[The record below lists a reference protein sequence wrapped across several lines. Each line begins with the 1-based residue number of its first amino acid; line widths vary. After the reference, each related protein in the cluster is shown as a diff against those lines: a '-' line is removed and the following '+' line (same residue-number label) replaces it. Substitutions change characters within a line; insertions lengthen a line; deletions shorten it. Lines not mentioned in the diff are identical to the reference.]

1 MALFTHI
8 ARLLCC
14 TVAVAVAPAFASTS
28 TSAAPSKSSKT
39 SKTAL
44 ARTCSPP
51 APASAYV
58 LGDSLG
64 YGLKLAGME
73 VTLRALLRGPQMV
86 SFDGGRSITT
96 PGAHI
101 KKTALE
107 SVDMDAAF
115 IANAKVVIIVLGT
128 NILEANF
135 TDSQTEL
142 LRKLKALAPTA
153 NYYWV
158 DIAATMSTYAQ
169 AWSDRNQLIYGNAH
183 ALGYQVI
190 SRYKAIFGPAAD
202 PLHIRSGWV
211 FPGMISE
218 PGYGGEGSIHGK
230 DIVLSEAI
238 VDALLPDLDRI
249 TGGPVCR

>member
-1 MALFTHI
+1 MAFMTPI
-8 ARLLCC
+8 VRMLCC
-14 TVAVAVAPAFASTS
+14 TLALAVAPTMAETRS
-28 TSAAPSKSSKT
+28 PPPKSSKPP
-39 SKTAL
+39 KTTA
-44 ARTCSPP
+44 ARTCTPP

-64 YGLKLAGME
+64 YGLKLAGLE

-115 IANAKVVIIVLGT
+115 IRHAKVVIIVLGT

-135 TDSQTEL
+135 TESQTEL
-142 LRKLKALAPTA
+142 LKKLKALAPSAT
-153 NYYWV
+153 YYWV

-169 AWSDRNQLIYGNAH
+169 AWSDRNQLIYGNAN

-190 SRYKAIFGPAAD
+190 SRYKAIFGPDAD

-211 FPGMISE
+211 FPGMASE

-249 TGGPVCR
+249 TGGFVCR

>member
-1 MALFTHI
+1 MALIPPI
-8 ARLLCC
+8 ARMLCV
-14 TVAVAVAPAFASTS
+14 TLALAVAPAFADNRT
-28 TSAAPSKSSKT
+28 APSKGGKAQKT
-39 SKTAL
+39 TATR
-44 ARTCSPP
+44 ACTPP

-86 SFDGGRSITT
+86 SYDGGRSITT

-107 SVDMDAAF
+107 SVDLDAAF
-115 IANAKVVIIVLGT
+115 ISNAKVVIIVLGT

-135 TDSQTEL
+135 TESQTEL
-142 LRKLKALAPTA
+142 LRKLKALAPSAT
-153 NYYWV
+153 YYWV

-169 AWSDRNQLIYGNAH
+169 AWSERNRLIYANANT
-183 ALGYQVI
+183 LGYQVI

-211 FPGMISE
+211 FPGMVSE
-218 PGYGGEGSIHGK
+218 PGYGGEGSIHGQ
-230 DIVLSEAI
+230 DLVLSEAI

-249 TGGPVCR
+249 TGGYVCR